1 MLVSCPDQLALIHL
15 IGFNEPH
22 RIHLPLRPDWSYVQR
37 TVGNWKELRC
47 SLESKHSICEYLALA
62 KLHSYFIRTS
72 SLIESTRRSSRGFEV
87 ELIMLYSKTSGKRV
101 KSSLDE
107 LERVQRQVKPLRA
120 SSFYKKEE
128 RMRWEWD
135 GQEKNCIR
143 IFALYPGGVNWPIAP
158 PVHVISRAVP
168 FSLLFSLFFF
178 FWAPL
183 FIFAL
188 IYMFMVSTFVVQKTP
203 LTFILAN
210 ECWIWMG
217 VFFCD
222 EETISGEICNASGM
236 DSIIRKNRAARH
248 IWIIFWF
255 EEVPF
260 FYNYNTKTNVT
271 LFLTS

>member
-22 RIHLPLRPDWSYVQR
+22 RIHLPFRPDWSYVQR

-47 SLESKHSICEYLALA
+47 SLESKQSICEYLALA

-72 SLIESTRRSSRGFEV
+72 SLIESTKRSSRGFEV

-168 FSLLFSLFFF
+168 FCLLFSFFF
-178 FWAPL
+178 LLSSSFHFCIDLHVHGFNLCSA
-183 FIFAL
+183 
-188 IYMFMVSTFVVQKTP
+188 KTP

-217 VFFCD
+217 VVFVMRKPSQVKFAMQVAWIVSLGKIGQQGTFGLFFGLKKFLSS
-222 EETISGEICNASGM
+222 TIITQRQM
-236 DSIIRKNRAARH
+236 
-248 IWIIFWF
+248 
-255 EEVPF
+255 
-260 FYNYNTKTNVT
+260 
-271 LFLTS
+271 

>member
-1 MLVSCPDQLALIHL
+1 M
-15 IGFNEPH
+15 
-22 RIHLPLRPDWSYVQR
+22 QR

-168 FSLLFSLFFF
+168 FSLLFSLSLFFF
-178 FWAPL
+178 FLLSSSFHFCIDLHVHGFNLCSA
-183 FIFAL
+183 
-188 IYMFMVSTFVVQKTP
+188 KNP